1 MDVIQY
7 LIAALIGYLFGCFQ
21 TAYFIGKFKKNIDIR
36 LFGTNNAGASNVT
49 RVLGWR
55 YGIITAIFDILKG
68 TAAVILVGR
77 LFPGN
82 TVLLFIAGAFV
93 VVGHIYPAFLGF
105 KGGKGTAS
113 LIGISIAINIK
124 IAIIIVLALVI
135 ITVLTDYI
143 ALGSLAMYTLLPIL
157 SLFYKYQLSCII
169 IVTLLCLIGY
179 YKHIINIKRML
190 AKEEV
195 GLRQVA
201 RKRE

>member
-1 MDVIQY
+1 LNVIQY
-7 LIAALIGYLFGCFQ
+7 LIASLIGYLFGCFQ
-21 TAYFIGKFKKNIDIR
+21 TAYIIGKFKQNIDIR

-49 RVLGWR
+49 RVLGWK
-55 YGIITAIFDILKG
+55 YGIITAVFDILKG
-68 TAAVILVGR
+68 TAAVILVGA
-77 LFPGN
+77 LFPEN

-93 VVGHIYPAFLGF
+93 VVGHIYPVFLGF

-135 ITVLTDYI
+135 ITILTDYI

-157 SLFYKYQLSCII
+157 ALFYKYQFSCII
-169 IVTLLCLIGY
+169 IVSLLCLIGY
-179 YKHIINIKRML
+179 YKHTINIKRML
-190 AKEEV
+190 AREEV

-201 RKRE
+201 KRRD